1 MIEQLTETNLNLES
15 KIEELEA
22 QVADLVIIIFF
33 ISNKYS
39 LILISKRNQSMK
51 LIIN

>member
-22 QVADLVIIIFF
+22 QVADLVSVVFL
-33 ISNKYS
+33 ISNNFS
-39 LILISKRNQSMK
+39 QILISKRNQSMK

>member
-22 QVADLVIIIFF
+22 QVADLVSVSFLNF
-33 ISNKYS
+33 QQ
-39 LILISKRNQSMK
+39 LFSKTDF
-51 LIIN
+51 